1 MSHRNAEWVSQQQ
14 VREIRRRAKQVDSM
28 DFFNLI
34 TGPELLDTLEGLLP
48 EYRERKFPPTVTLAM
63 FLGQVLR
70 ADSSCQNAVDEA
82 IINQLL
88 QGAEAVSANTGGYC
102 QARGRLPIDLVR
114 ELARRCG
121 VMMNHHTPQGWL
133 WRGRHVKLTDGTTT
147 LMPDTPE
154 NQAQFPQH
162 GSQEAGAGFPIARL
176 VAVMSLANGAVLD
189 VAMGPYQGK
198 GTGEY
203 GLFRELLGSFAAGDV
218 MLADSYYCSY
228 FLIAALQARGVDV
241 LFEQHGA
248 RHTDFRTG
256 EKLGARDHVVQWSK
270 PVARPAWMTPEEY
283 AAYPAELTLREVKV
297 RKKVLV
303 TSFLDSREVCKREIG
318 QLFLRRWNVELDLR
332 NIKSTL
338 GMERLTCKTP
348 DMCEKEVWVYA
359 LAYNLIRLLMAE
371 AAVQAGVL
379 PRQLSF
385 KHTVQVWVAWSQRQ
399 FLSTAPED
407 TAALFRLIAHI
418 RVGNRPGRMEPR
430 LIKTRPK
437 PFGRLQTTRR
447 RARAN
452 IRKYGHPKKLTA

>member
-1 MSHRNAEWVSQQQ
+1 LSHRNAEFVSQQQ

-34 TGPELLDTLEGLLP
+34 TGPELLDTLEALLP

-70 ADSSCQNAVDEA
+70 ADSSCQNAVNEA

-102 QARGRLPIDLVR
+102 QARQRLPIDLVR
-114 ELARRCG
+114 ELARQSG
-121 VMMNHHTPQGWL
+121 VMMNNHTSQGWL

-147 LMPDTPE
+147 LMPDTAE
-154 NQAQFPQH
+154 NQGQFPQH
-162 GSQEAGAGFPIARL
+162 GSQEKGAGFPIARL
-176 VAVMSLANGAVLD
+176 VCVMSLANGAVLD
-189 VAMGPYQGK
+189 VAMGPYKGK

-203 GLFRELLGSFAAGDV
+203 GLFRELLGCFAPGDV
-218 MLADSYYCSY
+218 MLADSYYCSF

-241 LFEQHGA
+241 VFEQHGA

-256 EKLGARDHVVQWSK
+256 EKLSARDHVVQWSK

-283 AAYPAELTLREVKV
+283 NAYPAALTLREVKV

-303 TSFLDSREVCKREIG
+303 TSFLNPREVCKREIG

-348 DMCEKEVWVYA
+348 DMCKKEVWVYG
-359 LAYNLIRLLMAE
+359 LAYNLIRLLMAQ

-385 KHTVQVWVAWSQRQ
+385 KHTVQVWVAWCQRQ
-399 FLSTAPED
+399 FLSTAPAD

-452 IRKYGHPKKLTA
+452 IRKYGRPKKLTA

>member
-1 MSHRNAEWVSQQQ
+1 LRDRNAEFVSQQQ
-14 VREIRRRAKQVDSM
+14 AREDRRRAEQVDSM

-34 TGPELLDTLEGLLP
+34 TGPELLETLESLMP

-70 ADSSCQNAVDEA
+70 ADSSCRNAVNEA
-82 IINQLL
+82 IVNQLL
-88 QGAEAVSANTGGYC
+88 QGSEAVSANTGGYC
-102 QARGRLPIDLVR
+102 QARERLPIELAR

-121 VMMNHHTPQGWL
+121 LMLNQHTSNSWL

-147 LMPDTPE
+147 LMPDTEP
-154 NQAQFPQH
+154 NQARYPQH
-162 GSQEAGAGFPIARL
+162 GSQQQGAGFPIARL

-189 VAMGPYQGK
+189 LAMGPYKGK

-203 GLFRELLGSFAAGDV
+203 GLFRELLDNFVDGDV
-218 MLADSYYCSY
+218 MLADSYYCGY
-228 FLIAALQARGVDV
+228 FLIAELQARGVDV

-256 EKLGARDHVVQWSK
+256 EKLGARDHVLQWSK
-270 PVARPAWMTPEEY
+270 PLARPEWMTPDEY
-283 AAYPAELTLREVKV
+283 AAYPPTLTLREVKV

-303 TSFLDSREVCKREIG
+303 TSFLNPRQVCKREIG
-318 QLFLRRWNVELDLR
+318 RLFLRRWNVELDLR

-338 GMERLTCKTP
+338 GMERLTCKSP

-359 LAYNLIRLLMAE
+359 LAYNLIRSLMA
-371 AAVQAGVL
+371 AAAKQAGVL

-399 FLSTAPED
+399 FLSTVPEN